1 MVPLCYFIKIYFY
14 FMQNMPAHN
23 VISFLSHHAIVD
35 IHYHNCFQIVVSINS
50 TFDCTIDKKEHK
62 DMMGFIINQNIKHSC
77 KAPDT
82 SVLVYFIDAE
92 SYDGWQLKE
101 MLSGRSFLN
110 IESLLTEHEMEELM
124 EKCAHSLSVEKM
136 KDVSDNLLE
145 NIVPSSTFQNNN
157 LPDERIKKVLKYID
171 LHLDE
176 PISLEEISKEIFLS
190 PERTRHLFVQQ
201 TGTPFSQYLL
211 WKRIKNVIISVLK
224 NDATLAS
231 ACIHF
236 GFTDQAHFSR
246 VFKRMFGTSAIP
258 LLKNSRY
265 VQFLSPQV

>member
-1 MVPLCYFIKIYFY
+1 
-14 FMQNMPAHN
+14 MQNRPAHN

-50 TFDCTIDKKEHK
+50 AFNCTIDKKEYK
-62 DMMGFIINQNIKHSC
+62 DIQGFIINQNIKHSC

-101 MLSGRSFLN
+101 ILSGRSFLN
-110 IESLLTEHEMEELM
+110 INSLLTEQEMKELTEEFSGPLPL
-124 EKCAHSLSVEKM
+124 EKI
-136 KDVSDNLLE
+136 KDISDNLLE
-145 NIVPSSTFQNNN
+145 KIVPSSTFPNNN
-157 LPDERIKKVLKYID
+157 LPDERIKNIMKYID

-224 NDATLAS
+224 DDASLAT

>member
-1 MVPLCYFIKIYFY
+1 
-14 FMQNMPAHN
+14 MQNRAPHN
-23 VISFLSHHAIVD
+23 VISFLSHHAVVD
-35 IHYHNCFQIVVSINS
+35 IHYHNCFQVVVSINS
-50 TFDCTIDKKEHK
+50 TFNCTIDKKEYK
-62 DMMGFIINQNIKHSC
+62 GMKGFIINQNIKHSC

-101 MLSGRSFLN
+101 MLSGRPFLN
-110 IESLLTEHEMEELM
+110 IESLFTEQEMEELT
-124 EKCAHSLSVEKM
+124 EECTPSLPVEKM
-136 KDVSDNLLE
+136 KGVSDNLLE
-145 NIVPSSTFQNNN
+145 KIIPSSTFQNNF
-157 LPDERIKKVLKYID
+157 LPDERIKNVMKYID

-176 PISLEEISKEIFLS
+176 PVSLEEISKEIFLS

-224 NDATLAS
+224 NDASLAS
-231 ACIHF
+231 ACIHV